1 MSEAF
6 TFSRCETGYAS
17 IRSATC
23 VFVRFRPDM
32 AWEFYEITQSGRYR
46 GLERFYRMLTAE
58 ECARLT
64 KVFDAETAPHA
75 SGYATLARYGS
86 WGAP

>member
-1 MSEAF
+1 
-6 TFSRCETGYAS
+6 
-17 IRSATC
+17 
-23 VFVRFRPDM
+23 
-32 AWEFYEITQSGRYR
+32 
-46 GLERFYRMLTAE
+46 MLTAE